1 MALLVDFLMQITC
14 FVALIS
20 LDMSREENNRFDI
33 VCCVK
38 GTVTYIYL
46 LGYVSCPPVMNLLG
60 GVGLR
65 WWFSPLAVAVYRL

>member
-1 MALLVDFLMQITC
+1 MTVLLSRAFALYAGMALLVDFLMQITC

-38 GTVTYIYL
+38 G
-46 LGYVSCPPVMNLLG
+46 M
-60 GVGLR
+60 
-65 WWFSPLAVAVYRL
+65 

>member
-20 LDMSREENNRFDI
+20 LDMTREENNRFDI

-38 GTVTYIYL
+38 GTTDFS
-46 LGYVSCPPVMNLLG
+46 SCPDFHNNG
-60 GVGLR
+60 R
-65 WWFSPLAVAVYRL
+65 

>member
-38 GTVTYIYL
+38 G
-46 LGYVSCPPVMNLLG
+46 
-60 GVGLR
+60 
-65 WWFSPLAVAVYRL
+65 AVQYK